1 MILRP
6 GGRGRKR
13 QAEGCGEEAFTYA
26 GLPLEQVSSLKYLG
40 LTFAQLSPQLGYAAC
55 ADVMADAGRRAM
67 FSMRRRA
74 RELGACSVEQQSLL
88 FDVFV
93 RPVLSYGCEVW
104 GVDQLLRADVSSERV
119 HRWFCRRVQGL
130 PTQVSSAV
138 ALAELG
144 RWPLH
149 LFWVQQLVRFW
160 NRLLSIKADA
170 EPDCLLRS
178 AFEDNLSL
186 MREGADLA
194 AGSPCWSRK
203 WFSFLQSA
211 PTDSGTMVWL
221 TPLREGDIVERA
233 TAAYLRRA
241 MESQQVPSTAPQQHT
256 PSVAPQPAAEHDG
269 GRAPTVAHRGA
280 GGVGG
285 PLGPP
290 RPVSGVGSG
299 AELCPLTHL
308 LGPSTRGAGNPP
320 TQSSPPAS
328 DSAHSNKFSYYLTHI
343 CGTTQPLGGPA
354 PHLLTVTDYRHRI
367 SLSRFRTSCHDLRI
381 ERERHLPEA
390 IKAPRHERTCLVCAS
405 DSLEDESH
413 ALFHCPLYDEL
424 RWEYADL
431 FSPQQPQST
440 TLLLSHNQTRVA
452 SYIHSASILRHRSL
466 TERVRPCAQ

>member
-1 MILRP
+1 
-6 GGRGRKR
+6 
-13 QAEGCGEEAFTYA
+13 
-26 GLPLEQVSSLKYLG
+26 
-40 LTFAQLSPQLGYAAC
+40 
-55 ADVMADAGRRAM
+55 MADAGRRAM

-119 HRWFCRRVQGL
+119 HRWFYRRVQGL

-160 NRLLSIKADA
+160 NRLLSIKADE

-308 LGPSTRGAGNPP
+308 LGPPHAEQATR
-320 TQSSPPAS
+320 
-328 DSAHSNKFSYYLTHI
+328 
-343 CGTTQPLGGPA
+343 
-354 PHLLTVTDYRHRI
+354 
-367 SLSRFRTSCHDLRI
+367 LR
-381 ERERHLPEA
+381 
-390 IKAPRHERTCLVCAS
+390 
-405 DSLEDESH
+405 
-413 ALFHCPLYDEL
+413 
-424 RWEYADL
+424 
-431 FSPQQPQST
+431 
-440 TLLLSHNQTRVA
+440 
-452 SYIHSASILRHRSL
+452 
-466 TERVRPCAQ
+466 